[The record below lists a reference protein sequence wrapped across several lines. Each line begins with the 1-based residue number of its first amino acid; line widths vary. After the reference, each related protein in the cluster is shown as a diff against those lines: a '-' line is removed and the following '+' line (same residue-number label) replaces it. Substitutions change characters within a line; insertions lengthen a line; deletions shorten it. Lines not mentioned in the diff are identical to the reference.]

1 MNRFTRA
8 ALAFLPL
15 LLLPGCAFIYS
26 LDNNLDKQVDIWMSQ
41 HEYTKVL
48 DTLQYIRPSN
58 PKYQLLLK
66 KRQQA
71 VAESRRF
78 EQAQITKSL
87 NQIEKGQWHEAD
99 LTLSDAMDK
108 LPNSQALRKTYQEF
122 LRQRAHYLRSLNTQL
137 AINMAEQLVKDKSIH
152 QQLQHT
158 LPDDRQT
165 RKALEDYHAQSQSIR
180 QQLLACGA
188 DALRVADLEL
198 AEHCYQLANKLQ
210 PSAAIKDKL
219 AGIQKKLASK
229 QAPAAEQKQPE
240 LSISQLGQSLLD
252 KSKKALEGG
261 HLKLALSH
269 YDKIPSSDKNL
280 AVVKNF
286 GQEMHHR
293 IRANVNQGIELGR
306 KLYSQG
312 QVEQALAVWNKL
324 RELDP
329 DNENLLSHID
339 RAEHVLQKIKK
350 LRKEQ
355 KTQTPPTNSESNH

>member
-1 MNRFTRA
+1 MKSFIRA

-15 LLLPGCAFIYS
+15 LFSSGCAFIYS
-26 LDNNLDKQVDIWMSQ
+26 LDGNLDKQVDTWMAQ
-41 HEYTKVL
+41 HEYAKVL

-58 PKYQLLLK
+58 PKYKLLLR

-71 VAESRRF
+71 VEESRRF
-78 EQAQITKSL
+78 EQAQITKAL

-99 LTLSDAMDK
+99 LTLNNAMEK
-108 LPNSQALRKTYQEF
+108 LPDSRSLRKTYQEF
-122 LRQRAHYLRSLNTQL
+122 LKQRAQYLKSLNTQL
-137 AINMAEQLVKDKSIH
+137 AINMAEQLVKDKPIH

-180 QQLLACGA
+180 QQLLACGT

-198 AEHCYQLANKLQ
+198 AEQCYQLADKLQ
-210 PSAAIKDKL
+210 PSATIKDKL
-219 AGIQKKLASK
+219 ANIQKKLASK
-229 QAPAAEQKQPE
+229 QMPATQQKQAEPS
-240 LSISQLGQSLLD
+240 LSQLGQSLLA

-269 YDKIPSSDKNL
+269 YDKIPSSDRNL
-280 AVVKNF
+280 TAVKSF

-293 IRANVNQGIELGR
+293 IRDNVNQGIELGR

-339 RAEHVLQKIKK
+339 RAERVLEKIRK

-355 KTQTPPTNSESNH
+355 KPESQAIPAPE